1 MGMAAG
7 QARLLSITSRMS
19 DNELRA
25 QLINN
30 DKMRLATK
38 SAQVSE
44 AYTTALNEAQLMFT
58 NYDKDNNSS
67 YKELT
72 FNSLTAYNQ
81 YNNQYAISN
90 AAGQLLVSETDAK
103 NFQKSK
109 NITEFLAYYGLKQST
124 TFFSD
129 TLKKSESVNYWA
141 LQGNMAVLTDFKSQG
156 VVYSSDS
163 IYTDANGISKTIQID
178 SGWTAETLQEMYE
191 GSDKYSGYMTTKASP
206 DFYEYSTLVQ
216 DYNIKK
222 TAYYESIRT
231 KVNDLINKDT
241 FATKDLLDKLSTN
254 PNGDQ
259 VKIYAAQL
267 SDIIGF
273 KTPPYADKAPTN
285 TFKSYVNDK
294 DDATKTYYGYLSDQ
308 IDELISGENTYG
320 TSGLKWD
327 ETNKTL
333 TFGADEAGKISN
345 GFTISKTGDT
355 WNGTVYYTADTTTGT
370 ESTTTDTTTVTPTVS
385 ADGSNLKI
393 TYEIDQKEY
402 YYIVPNPEKDHKD
415 ESGNIVPNYAEKYAE
430 ENKDSDDKDDTS
442 NKNCFS
448 PDLSVVA
455 KKPIDATS
463 VADSLKSII
472 DNLHQTLA
480 EYINKDKLSDTEEY
494 KAYENA
500 GKALYK
506 FIYGNEAPSSLSSSV
521 LEKLTDVNAVTDS
534 KGTAQLEG
542 TSFTDAAKKRYET
555 IKQAIVLDYIMDT
568 YGEPKYDWIDENDKN
583 GNGSAKA
590 QWYENLYNKMKSSG
604 YKALQD
610 GLASSTEWIK
620 FAFESG
626 LVCLEQV
633 DSNNNWNSTTYTNC
647 SDITEQTNNAALTKA
662 EAEYNAAMAKIENKD
677 KRYDLELKNIDTE
690 HNSLQTEYDSIKTAI
705 DKNIERTFKIYS

>member
-109 NITEFLAYYGLKQST
+109 DITEFLACYGLKQST

-129 TLKKSESVNYWA
+129 TLKKSDGVNYWA
-141 LQGNMAVLTDFKSQG
+141 LQGNNAVLTNDISKG
-156 VVYSSDS
+156 VVYNSDS

-178 SGWTAETLQEMYE
+178 SGWTADRLKAMYE
-191 GSDKYSGYMTTKASP
+191 GGEYTFDDGTKENYAGYMTTKASP

-216 DYNIKK
+216 DYNTKK

-308 IDELISGENTYG
+308 IDKLILGENTYG

-327 ETNKTL
+327 KTNKTL
-333 TFGADEAGKISN
+333 TFGTDKD

-355 WNGTVYYTADTTTGT
+355 WNGTVSYTKDGETGKA
-370 ESTTTDTTTVTPTVS
+370 TPTVS

-393 TYEIDQKEY
+393 TYKIGDNNKDEY
-402 YYIVPNPEKDHKD
+402 YYIVPNPEAKHINNGK
-415 ESGNIVPNYAEKYAE
+415 EVPNYAEEYADA
-430 ENKDSDDKDDTS
+430 NKDSDDKDDTS
-442 NKNCFS
+442 NNNCFS

-455 KKPIDATS
+455 TKPIDATS
-463 VADSLKSII
+463 LADSLKSII

-494 KAYENA
+494 KAYQNA

-506 FIYGNEAPSSLSSSV
+506 FIYGNEAPSSLSGSV
-521 LEKLTDVNAVTDS
+521 LEKLTDVNAVTNS
-534 KGTAQLEG
+534 KGEAQLEG

-568 YGEPKYDWIDENDKN
+568 YGEPKYDWIDEKDKN

-633 DSNNNWNSTTYTNC
+633 DTNKNWHATTYTNC

>member
-109 NITEFLAYYGLKQST
+109 DINEFLAYYGLKQST

-129 TLKKSESVNYWA
+129 TLKKSEGVNYYA
-141 LQGNMAVLTDFKSQG
+141 LQGNEAVLTDSKSQG
-156 VVYSSDS
+156 VVYNSDS
-163 IYTDANGISKTIQID
+163 IYTDKNGISKTIQID
-178 SGWTAETLQEMYE
+178 SGWTADKLQEMYK

-206 DFYEYSTLVQ
+206 DFYEYKNLVTQ
-216 DYNIKK
+216 YNSKK
-222 TAYYESIRT
+222 LAYQESI
-231 KVNDLINKDT
+231 KNQISDLFKKDT
-241 FATKDLLDKLSTN
+241 FGLNKLLN
-254 PNGDQ
+254 
-259 VKIYAAQL
+259 KIGTYGQTPTLDNAKEAINEL
-267 SDIIGF
+267 VNIIGYGS
-273 KTPPYADKAPTN
+273 TAN
-285 TFKSYVNDK
+285 TTSFKSYTLGVDGAADYYNAQIDTLNSLSKGNETVHYDTENLKWTPNADSKGGTLTYDVSDEDSGPK
-294 DDATKTYYGYLSDQ
+294 DCFKLNYDGTSWSGTFDSYTEETDAKGETKTIKNSSPLEIINNENDRITFSLGTN
-308 IDELISGENTYG
+308 GETRTYSFPDPNVAENYNADKNQF
-320 TSGLKWD
+320 TSG
-327 ETNKTL
+327 KTIDVIAPIAPASIL
-333 TFGADEAGKISN
+333 ER
-345 GFTISKTGDT
+345 
-355 WNGTVYYTADTTTGT
+355 
-370 ESTTTDTTTVTPTVS
+370 VT
-385 ADGSNLKI
+385 
-393 TYEIDQKEY
+393 Q
-402 YYIVPNPEKDHKD
+402 
-415 ESGNIVPNYAEKYAE
+415 
-430 ENKDSDDKDDTS
+430 
-442 NKNCFS
+442 
-448 PDLSVVA
+448 
-455 KKPIDATS
+455 
-463 VADSLKSII
+463 II
-472 DNLHQTLA
+472 DNLQQTF
-480 EYINKDKLSDTEEY
+480 INYVSRDKFNTSEEY
-494 KAYENA
+494 KNYQNA
-500 GKALYK
+500 AKELYK
-506 FIYGNEAPSSLSSSV
+506 FIYGTKPTNNLDSNT
-521 LEKLTDVNAVTDS
+521 LENITDVNWVTGPDEEAEAGKPGFVDEAS
-534 KGTAQLEG
+534 KQRY
-542 TSFTDAAKKRYET
+542 AK

-568 YGEPKYDWIDENDKN
+568 YGEPKSDWIDEKDKN

-590 QWYENLYNKMKSSG
+590 QWYENLYHKMESSG

-633 DSNNNWNSTTYTNC
+633 DTNKNWHATTYTNC